1 MLPRDEAIEFTG
13 LSTGPH
19 LYYEVH
25 NREETLNPTTYL
37 AIGRL
42 SFSIADLLTNYGTAT
57 GGTYDNSGA
66 ASSSGASK

>member
-1 MLPRDEAIEFTG
+1 MLPRDEAIELTG
-13 LSTGPH
+13 LSTIPYLH
-19 LYYEVH
+19 YEVH
-25 NREETLNPTTYL
+25 NRGETLNPIAYL

-42 SFSIADLLTNYGTAT
+42 SSSIADLPTNYGTAI